1 MAYIK
6 YNMGLVKLPMKYVNS
21 LHILIIG
28 ASLVYIGYFQ
38 NKSPLWIYYLLGL
51 LGLTIIFLVPLPNL
65 DFTNMRNLL
74 YIVHYILFIPG
85 FIALAYYGLK
95 QKINKETYVS
105 LGFVGLF
112 IIIYHLY
119 KLIMRII

>member
-1 MAYIK
+1 
-6 YNMGLVKLPMKYVNS
+6 MGIANLPMKYVNL

-38 NKSPLWIYYLLGL
+38 NKSPTWIYYLLGF
-51 LGLTIIFLVPLPNL
+51 LGLTIIFLVPFPKL

-74 YIVHYILFIPG
+74 YIIHYILFIPS
-85 FIALAYYGLK
+85 FIALAYFGLK
-95 QKINKETYVS
+95 QRINAETYVA
-105 LGFVGLF
+105 LGFIGIF

-119 KLIMRII
+119 KLIIRII

>member
-1 MAYIK
+1 
-6 YNMGLVKLPMKYVNS
+6 MGLLKLPMKYVNS
-21 LHILIIG
+21 LHILVIG

>member
-1 MAYIK
+1 
-6 YNMGLVKLPMKYVNS
+6 MGIINLPMKYVNL
-21 LHILIIG
+21 LHILVIG

-38 NKSPLWIYYLLGL
+38 NKSAKLIYYLLGL
-51 LGLTIIFLVPLPNL
+51 LGLAIIFFVPFPNL

-74 YIVHYILFIPG
+74 YIAHYILFIPG
-85 FIALAYYGLK
+85 FLALAYFGSQ
-95 QKINKETYVS
+95 QKLNKETYVS

-119 KLIMRII
+119 KLIVRISKIAK